1 LVWLGGCRFINLHLT
16 TSAEFFSTI
25 SCVIHGI
32 DRIDQRFFFLSGS
45 LRILHVP
52 SHLCVTSCFGAG
64 RSWHS
69 YSRHISVI
77 VHPHLLVT
85 MSTEFFSTIS
95 CAHVRFFF
103 SRGIL
108 ILATSLEVS
117 ALISSWCPVS
127 PHLCHLLRLVTSP
140 ISRAHNECLVASQFF
155 SASPFLLT
163 FSVDLDMFF
172 HCAFSRDLFHCTT
185 DY

>member
-1 LVWLGGCRFINLHLT
+1 MRYPRYRSYRSEI
-16 TSAEFFSTI
+16 
-25 SCVIHGI
+25 
-32 DRIDQRFFFLSGS
+32 FFLSGS

-69 YSRHISVI
+69 YSRHISVS
-77 VHPHLLVT
+77 VRPHFLVT

-108 ILATSLEVS
+108 ILATSLKVS

-127 PHLCHLLRLVTSP
+127 PHLCHLLSSSPPLSRVRATSAWLP
-140 ISRAHNECLVASQFF
+140 LS
-155 SASPFLLT
+155 
-163 FSVDLDMFF
+163 FSVPV
-172 HCAFSRDLFHCTT
+172 HSFSLSVLI
-185 DY
+185 